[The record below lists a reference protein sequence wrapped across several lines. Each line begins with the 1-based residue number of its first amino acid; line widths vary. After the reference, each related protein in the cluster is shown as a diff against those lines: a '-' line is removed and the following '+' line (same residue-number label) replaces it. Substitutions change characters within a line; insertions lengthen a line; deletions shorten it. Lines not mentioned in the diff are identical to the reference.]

1 MLGLVV
7 PVKEIK
13 PFVGIQI
20 VERHSRR
27 HAVALPKL
35 HNAEVDIS
43 DIFMLLYRVGAG
55 NIVSGG
61 AGGRKINLYASEKV
75 RIFASDFNRKS
86 SKRYALTLAS
96 RNVRNFN

>member
-1 MLGLVV
+1 MTTAVGGEVGQRVVERQQMLGLVV

-13 PFVGIQI
+13 PFVGIQV

-27 HAVALPKL
+27 HAVALPEL

-61 AGGRKINLYASEKV
+61 AGGEK
-75 RIFASDFNRKS
+75 
-86 SKRYALTLAS
+86 
-96 RNVRNFN
+96 